1 MVVIVTPFEC
11 VKTINKDDLIKIRYK
26 DLVYDRHWYQLEL
39 KERKKDETHT
49 DVYAKLTD
57 DEISL
62 VDLRIKLQESDVVGQ
77 ERIWKEFKEGFM
89 KNIYCVTLGKIY
101 NPILT
106 PDNFFYNSKHNR
118 VLTFIRNAKGLEEI
132 DQDWLASL
140 YKVFAFMLTPSTIEL
155 SHYEEDTIEDY
166 EKAMS
171 TKSKERFAE
180 LVNAKSVAG
189 LVNLC
194 IPLDEQGSIVSYLS
208 IVKGAKTAIGLDLSF
223 DLKATYR
230 VIEPIVVVEEIPL
243 NVPTPKT
250 KKPKPLP
257 KAKKSRKRYKKCKT
271 PKTNKGDYRPTV
283 MFGDLENNKRGKRTN
298 NGLWFLIFISL
309 TGMGVLLGLRLLGV
323 I

>member
-11 VKTINKDDLIKIRYK
+11 VKTVSKDDLIKIRYK

-49 DVYAKLTD
+49 DVFAKLTD

-62 VDLRIKLQESDVVGQ
+62 IDLRVQLQESDAIVQ
-77 ERIWKEFKEGFM
+77 ERLWKEFKIGFM
-89 KNIYCVTLGKIY
+89 KNIYCVVLGKIY
-101 NPILT
+101 SPILA
-106 PDNFFYNSKHNR
+106 PDNFFYNKKHER

-132 DQDWLASL
+132 NQEWLASL

-155 SHYEEDTIEDY
+155 ANYETDTIEDY

-171 TKSKERFAE
+171 EKSKERFND
-180 LVNAKSVAG
+180 LVNAKSIAG

-194 IPLDEQGSIVSYLS
+194 IPVDEQGSIESYLS

-223 DLKATYR
+223 DLKATYP
-230 VIEPIVVVEEIPL
+230 VIEQVVDVVED
-243 NVPTPKT
+243 VVTPQ
-250 KKPKPLP
+250 KPKPAQP
-257 KAKKSRKRYKKCKT
+257 KPKKVKKAKKRYKKGKN
-271 PKTNKGDYRPTV
+271 PKVKQGDYRQTV
-283 MFGDLENNKRGKRTN
+283 MFSDLEKNKRGKKTN

-309 TGMGVLLGLRLLGV
+309 TGMGVLLGLRLLGY